1 MRTYLCEPQ
10 LSVDVEPAAASSGNS
25 NAAAIGNLDTAA
37 GSLEPAAVVA
47 DTPVLTELTTVVPV

>member
-10 LSVDVEPAAASSGNS
+10 LSVDVKPAAASSGNS
-25 NAAAIGNLDTAA
+25 NAATTGILDTAA

-47 DTPVLTELTTVVPV
+47 ENQEVNTTPVPV